1 MHAIRVSLVVA
12 LASALCI
19 GVASGS
25 DANLQ
30 EPIRELDRDE
40 VLARIAKM
48 PIREADGVALLAI
61 QALELRTRLE
71 HEDMLADTQA
81 LANESGGLAREN
93 AERAA
98 DIATLKAEIAALRAE
113 VSALRRVRR

>member
-61 QALELRTRLE
+61 QAL
-71 HEDMLADTQA
+71 
-81 LANESGGLAREN
+81 
-93 AERAA
+93 
-98 DIATLKAEIAALRAE
+98 AEITGDTRGYRWDALEALRNDAIE
-113 VSALRRVRR
+113 RWVPWARDGSAATRNEKTTVPAQ